1 LLRKPT
7 LFVLGAGASFEL
19 GMPLGVTLAVQ
30 IADYLKFKF
39 DYSRIIEGNFDL
51 FEALRSHF
59 SSSDRDQSKLN
70 SHLNAASRVR
80 NGIRIARSVDN
91 YVDFH
96 RGDLEVQMMAKL
108 AIFDCILKGEKASK
122 LSQKPD
128 GSKSLY
134 DVDKLEKTWIHEFV
148 SLLFD
153 GVSKDQLDNVF
164 TNLSVISFNYDRCLQ
179 QGLVLALHNLYHLDL
194 SSCNNL
200 VDKLEIVYPYGSLG
214 PLNSRASA
222 EAIPFGVD
230 MYKGLLFEKSK
241 AIRTYTEQQMDTS
254 EIEKIESF
262 VIKSQNIVFLGCAFH
277 PQNIKALT
285 ARSNSFDKT
294 IIGTAFEISDD
305 GVLQIAARFVDAFY
319 SLTEGNCS
327 SESTAAQL
335 IGSKIKLRNDLK
347 CFDLMKEY
355 RQTLIK

>member
-1 LLRKPT
+1 MRKPT

-39 DYSRIIEGNFDL
+39 DYGRIIEGNFDL
-51 FEALRSHF
+51 FEALRSQF
-59 SSSDRDQSKLN
+59 SNTDRDQTKLE

-80 NGIRIARSVDN
+80 SGIRIARSVDN
-91 YVDFH
+91 YVDSH
-96 RGDLEVQMMAKL
+96 RGDLEVQMLAKV

-153 GVSKDQLDNVF
+153 GVSKDQLDDVF

-179 QGLVLALHNLYHLDL
+179 QALLLALHNLYHLDL
-194 SSCNNL
+194 NSCHDL

-214 PLNSRASA
+214 PLKSLATA

-230 MYKGLLFEKSK
+230 IFKGLLFEKSK
-241 AIRTYTEQQMDTS
+241 SIRTYTEQQKDTL
-254 EIEKIESF
+254 EIEKIKNF
-262 VIKSQNIVFLGCAFH
+262 VTKSKNIVFLGCAFH
-277 PQNIKALT
+277 PQNIKAL
-285 ARSNSFDKT
+285 AAPSASFDKT
-294 IIGTAFEISDD
+294 IIGTAVDISDD
-305 GVLQIAARFVDAFY
+305 GVLQIANRFVDALF
-319 SLTEGNCS
+319 SIPAGFGSAEEIAPN
-327 SESTAAQL
+327 L

-347 CFDLMKEY
+347 CFELMKEY
-355 RQTLIK
+355 RQFFIK